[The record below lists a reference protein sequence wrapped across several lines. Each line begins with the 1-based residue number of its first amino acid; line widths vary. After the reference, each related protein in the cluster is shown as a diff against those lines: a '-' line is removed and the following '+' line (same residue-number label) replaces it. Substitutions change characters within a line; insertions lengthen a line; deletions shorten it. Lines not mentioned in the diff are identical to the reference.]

1 VNRYKDWIE
10 QAERDLGKVK
20 LDIRYRYYDWAS
32 FTSQQS
38 AEKAAKALCM
48 KLGFD
53 AWGHSITNTLKL
65 LKDTVDV
72 PDEIIEQAQ
81 LLDTFYILARYPN
94 GFSIGKPADYYNEK
108 IAEEALHAC
117 EKVFGFCKTNI
128 NR

>member
-1 VNRYKDWIE
+1 MNRYKDWLE
-10 QAERDLGKVK
+10 QAERDIEKAK
-20 LDIRYRYYDWAS
+20 LDIRHGYYDWAC

-53 AWGHSITNTLKL
+53 AWGHSITNKLKL

-81 LLDTFYILARYPN
+81 LLDTFYIPTRYPN
-94 GFSIGKPADYYNEK
+94 GFSIGKPSDYYNEK
-108 IAEEALHAC
+108 IASEALHAC